1 MVHIHTEN
9 WNQAISNPLFHMRF
23 LCSLSEIA
31 WYVHVATFNCNGKGV
46 AITGACTEQIHSN
59 GQKVNLT
66 EMHAGGGPET
76 RIKK

>member
-1 MVHIHTEN
+1 
-9 WNQAISNPLFHMRF
+9 MRF
-23 LCSLSEIA
+23 LCSLSEITC
-31 WYVHVATFNCNGKGV
+31 YVATFNCNGKGV